1 MKLSTR
7 QIALAGMF
15 GALTLFLGM
24 TNWGFFPIPIP
35 LVGAVTIMQIPV
47 IMSGIYAGPVV
58 ASAVGLLFGLFTL
71 RFMGDFRVVIP
82 ARLLIGV
89 VAWAAFAATQSILR
103 RWGPRRRAA
112 IGGALAGF
120 LGSACN
126 TIGTLSLA
134 TLCGYMTPSVA
145 WSTGVT
151 LGLPEA
157 IVSAAIT
164 ALLAVPLSRFFSR

>member
-1 MKLSTR
+1 
-7 QIALAGMF
+7 MF
-15 GALTLFLGM
+15 GALTLFLGI
-24 TNWGFFPIPIP
+24 TNWGFLPIPIP

-71 RFMGDFRVVIP
+71 KYMGDFRVVIP

-89 VAWAAFAATQSILR
+89 AGWAAFAITQRILW
-103 RWGPRRRAA
+103 RWGPRRRALL
-112 IGGALAGF
+112 GGALAGF

-134 TLCGYMTPSVA
+134 TLCGYMSPAVA
-145 WSTGVT
+145 WSTGIT
-151 LGLPEA
+151 LGFPEA
-157 IVSAAIT
+157 IVSGAIV
-164 ALLAVPLSRFFSR
+164 ALLAVPLNRFISR